1 MKANSRLIKKESK
14 IPKEKVYQFK
24 LDDDTIKEIKSMSL
38 KKAVKSFQNKYDKE
52 KIAKVYYVNK
62 KGHRLLSIINL
73 KVGRKKK
80 LGRWS

>member
-62 KGHRLLSIINL
+62 KGHSLLSIIKL

-80 LGRWS
+80 LGR

>member
-1 MKANSRLIKKESK
+1 MRADSKIIKTENK

-24 LDDDTIKEIKSMSL
+24 LDDDTIEEIKSMSL
-38 KKAVKSFQNKYDKE
+38 KKAVKSFQNKYDKL

-62 KGHRLLSIINL
+62 KGHRLLSIIKL

>member
-1 MKANSRLIKKESK
+1 MRADSKIIKTENK

-24 LDDDTIKEIKSMSL
+24 LDDDTIEEIKSMSL
-38 KKAVKSFQNKYDKE
+38 KKAVKSFQNKYDKL
-52 KIAKVYYVNK
+52 KIAKVYYTNK
-62 KGHRLLSIINL
+62 KGHTLLSIIKL

>member
-1 MKANSRLIKKESK
+1 METDSKIIKTENK

-24 LDDDTIKEIKSMSL
+24 LDDDTIEEIKSMSL
-38 KKAVKSFQNKYDKE
+38 KKAVKSFQNKYDKA

-62 KGHRLLSIINL
+62 KGHRLLSIIKL